1 MYNYTSCK
9 ALIRGLSRCAWQWTG
24 CGGEGGKGEVGRRGV
39 GEVEVGKEGGWE
51 GWRGCLIPACY
62 KEGRRRK
69 CLDGEKFGGG

>member
-1 MYNYTSCK
+1 MQSFNSWVIKVCL
-9 ALIRGLSRCAWQWTG
+9 AVDRLW
-24 CGGEGGKGEVGRRGV
+24 GGRWEGGGWKEGV

>member
-1 MYNYTSCK
+1 MGYQGVLGS
-9 ALIRGLSRCAWQWTG
+9 GQVV
-24 CGGEGGKGEVGRRGV
+24 EGGRWEEEVGRRGV

-69 CLDGEKFGGG
+69 CLDGEKFGGR